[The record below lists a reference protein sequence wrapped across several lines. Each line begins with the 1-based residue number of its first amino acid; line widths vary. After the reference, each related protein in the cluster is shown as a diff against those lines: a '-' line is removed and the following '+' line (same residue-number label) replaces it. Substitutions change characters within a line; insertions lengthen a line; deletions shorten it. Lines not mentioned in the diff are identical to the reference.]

1 MGLPFESVITSMGRK
16 YCLSSCAG
24 VQWLHIIPRW
34 FNLGGH
40 WVFLLDC
47 LLPLGLM
54 PLLPRSVA
62 NHHWQHQQRPRQWS
76 TGALLCRD
84 VLWKT
89 ILWNAVISVYSL
101 SVSGLSLKWYR
112 KAAPLFFLAESTP
125 LHTLETL
132 LLVVSSLAPKSKEKL
147 CQENTFV
154 WAMDKGS
161 WYSSCSLDCQAGRG
175 RGSR

>member
-1 MGLPFESVITSMGRK
+1 MCNGYTSFLDDSIWVGTEYSFWTVFFPWVWCPFYRGLWQTITDNISRGQGNEALEL
-16 YCLSSCAG
+16 CCAG
-24 VQWLHIIPRW
+24 MSFGKLSFGTQSPLSTA
-34 FNLGGH
+34 L
-40 WVFLLDC
+40 VFQDC
-47 LLPLGLM
+47 P
-54 PLLPRSVA
+54 
-62 NHHWQHQQRPRQWS
+62 
-76 TGALLCRD
+76 
-84 VLWKT
+84 
-89 ILWNAVISVYSL
+89 WNDTE
-101 SVSGLSLKWYR
+101 KQ
-112 KAAPLFFLAESTP
+112 PLFFLAESTP